1 MIPKTKKYQ
10 GGGEIVEV
18 ALVLPLLFFLI
29 FGIIN
34 GGWAIFSYNTLVAAT
49 REGARYGSVL
59 GTKSGETTVTA
70 PPLIIARVRQQA
82 VGVPLVSKPGETNP
96 QVLYPNGN
104 NERGSTVTVITT
116 FTFTPIAPF
125 FGPKID
131 LTSQASMIIF
141 Y

>member
-1 MIPKTKKYQ
+1 MMMLKAKKYQ
-10 GGGEIVEV
+10 GGNEIVEV

-34 GGWAIFSYNTLVAAT
+34 GGWAIFSYNTLAAAT

-59 GTKSGETTVTA
+59 GAESGNTIETAT
-70 PPLIIARVRQQA
+70 PLIIARVRQQA
-82 VGVPLVSKPGETNP
+82 VGVPLASDPAVT
-96 QVLYPNGN
+96 YPDGN
-104 NERGSTVTVITT
+104 NDPGSTVRVVTT

-125 FGPKID
+125 FGPAIP
-131 LTSQASMIIF
+131 LTSRASMIIF